1 VVLTVHGEILRF
13 PQNENIPRRPELIQE
28 LPAEVMVREVGPRDG
43 LQAEDRW
50 VDTADKIKLIDLLSK
65 SGLKRIEATS
75 FVHPKAIPQLRDAA
89 ETMGGIERA
98 PGVRYEAI
106 VPNVKGAERAVEAGM
121 DGIGIFI
128 SATET
133 HNRSNVRMSVA
144 ESLKHIRGIVETAA
158 AAEIAVKGSVVVAFG
173 CPYEGDVS
181 SERIFRVIRGY
192 RELGIRDILLG
203 DTTGMGNPAQVHRTV
218 RAILEEFPEVALTLH
233 FHDTRGTGLAN
244 VLAGLEA
251 GVLSYDA
258 SIGGL
263 GGCPYAPG
271 ATGNI
276 ATEDLV
282 YMLEE
287 MGVRTGV
294 DLDALLD
301 CARFA
306 ATLVDHDLPG
316 HVLKAGKRTRP
327 APRP

>member
-1 VVLTVHGEILRF
+1 M
-13 PQNENIPRRPELIQE
+13 IQE

-50 VDTADKIKLIDLLSK
+50 VDTADKIKLIDLLSR

-89 ETMGGIERA
+89 EAMGGIERA

-121 DGIGIFI
+121 DRIGIFI

-144 ESLKHIRGIVETAA
+144 DSLKHIRGIVETAA

-181 SERIFRVIRGY
+181 SEQIFRVIRGY

-218 RAILEEFPEVALTLH
+218 RAILEEFPEVSLTLH

-244 VLAGLEA
+244 VLAGME
-251 GVLSYDA
+251 S
-258 SIGGL
+258 GGPEL
-263 GGCPYAPG
+263 
-271 ATGNI
+271 
-276 ATEDLV
+276 
-282 YMLEE
+282 
-287 MGVRTGV
+287 
-294 DLDALLD
+294 
-301 CARFA
+301 
-306 ATLVDHDLPG
+306 
-316 HVLKAGKRTRP
+316 
-327 APRP
+327 

>member
-1 VVLTVHGEILRF
+1 MET
-13 PQNENIPRRPELIQE
+13 

-50 VDTADKIKLIDLLSK
+50 VETADKIKLIDLLSR

-106 VPNVKGAERAVEAGM
+106 VPNVKGAERAAEAGM
-121 DGIGIFI
+121 NRIGIFI

-133 HNRSNVRMSVA
+133 HNQANVRMSVA
-144 ESLKHIRGIVETAA
+144 ESLEHIRGIVETAA

-181 SERIFRVIRGY
+181 PERIFRVIRGY
-192 RELGIRDILLG
+192 RELGIRNILLG
-203 DTTGMGNPAQVHRTV
+203 DTTGMANPAQVHRTV
-218 RAILEEFPEVALTLH
+218 RAILEAFPEVSLTLH

-244 VLAGLEA
+244 VLAGMEA

-306 ATLVDHDLPG
+306 ATLVDHDLPS
-316 HVLKAGKRTRP
+316 HVLKAGKRTQL

>member
-1 VVLTVHGEILRF
+1 MFAVYRQEPF
-13 PQNENIPRRPELIQE
+13 PTAGSGSPELKE
-28 LPAEVMVREVGPRDG
+28 PHPAEAHVREVGPRDG
-43 LQAEDRW
+43 LLAEDRW
-50 VDTADKIKLIDLLSK
+50 VETADKIRLIDLLAN
-65 SGLKRIEATS
+65 SGLKRIESTS

-89 ETMGGIERA
+89 ETMAGVTRV

-106 VPNVKGAERAVEAGM
+106 VPNVKGAERAAEAGM
-121 DGIGIFI
+121 DRIGIFI

-133 HNRSNVRMSVA
+133 HNRANVRMSVA
-144 ESLKHIRGIVETAA
+144 ESLSHIRAVVETASA
-158 AAEIAVKGSVVVAFG
+158 AGIAVKGSVVVAFG

-181 SERIFRVIRGY
+181 LDQIFRVIRGY
-192 RELGIRDILLG
+192 RDLGIREILLG

-218 RAILEEFPEVALTLH
+218 RAILGEFPDVSLTLH

-294 DLDALLD
+294 DLDALLG

-306 ATLVDHDLPG
+306 ATLVDHDLPS
-316 HVLKAGKRTRP
+316 HVLKAGKRTHL